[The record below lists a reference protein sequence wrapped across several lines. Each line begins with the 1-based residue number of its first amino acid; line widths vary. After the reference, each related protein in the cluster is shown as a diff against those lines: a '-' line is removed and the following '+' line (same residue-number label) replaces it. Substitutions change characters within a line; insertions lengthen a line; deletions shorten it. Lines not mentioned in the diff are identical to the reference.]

1 MKPYICIHGHFYQP
15 PRENPWL
22 DIVEPQDSASPWHD
36 WNERVTA
43 ECYAP
48 NAAARILGEDGKI
61 VAIRKNYARM
71 SFNMGPTLLTW
82 MERARPDVYRAVI
95 EADAEGMERFSGH
108 GPALAQAYGHAI
120 LPLASA
126 RDRHTQIVWGIR
138 DFERRFGRFP
148 EGMWLPETAADTPT
162 LEALAEEG
170 MRFTILAPRQA
181 SAVRDSKGEK
191 WTDVTGERIE
201 IGCPYICSL
210 PSGRTMTLFFY
221 DGPLSRDIA
230 FGPLLRNGGDLARR
244 LIDAGRS
251 LPRRSGGAA
260 ASPLEVVALDG
271 ETFGHHHIYGDMA
284 LAYCLDLV
292 ESGQEATLTVFG
304 EYLDRFPP
312 EREVRIVENSSWSC
326 AHGVERWR
334 SDCGCC
340 TGSHPGWRQTWRA
353 PLREA
358 LERLGTQLDDLF
370 GANGAEFFKDP
381 WAVRDGFVEIAEIP
395 SVTNDDAAAV
405 VERFVTAAARRA
417 LSPKERTNALALLE
431 MQRCR
436 LLMFTSC
443 GWFFDDIS
451 GIETVQILRYAAK
464 AIDLAEMISPDFRDG
479 DIAGAFV
486 RSLEKAPSNI
496 PELLDGARIFNVF
509 VEPDRADPLRVGANV
524 AVSSLF
530 PIRPGA
536 VNGNG
541 SIRVIPAFQSEI
553 LKNEAGGKGDRA
565 YGIGLIS
572 VLDIRLQARY
582 DILYAVLS
590 RGGKDLLCGA
600 GYCASDEDYE
610 QRRAALLPFLLKG
623 DERGIVR
630 AFGHDTYSLRHLFR
644 DELRRITRR
653 VIAADAQDIERILRE
668 VVRNYEGLLEF
679 LSVVSVPVPET
690 IRRAAEVICNA
701 DIRIEIERPVP
712 NTERLLRLCENARK
726 WRVDLDV
733 PGLAHVLVGRMD
745 EFAEMLEQPGR
756 EEDAVGML
764 GRLTAFVRSAGWPAN
779 LWNVQ
784 NAFFRFASRRRKTKE
799 AEDLAALLNIRIV

>member
-48 NAAARILGEDGKI
+48 NAAARILAEDGKI

-82 MERARPDVYRAVI
+82 MERARPDVYQAVI

-120 LPLASA
+120 LPLASE

-162 LEALAEEG
+162 LEALADEG

-201 IGCPYICSL
+201 IGCPYLCPL

-251 LPRRSGGAA
+251 LPRRSGGAT
-260 ASPLEVVALDG
+260 ASPLEIVALDG

-292 ESGQEATLTVFG
+292 ESGPEATLTVFG

-326 AHGVERWR
+326 AHGIERWR

-353 PLREA
+353 PLRDA
-358 LERLGTQLDDLF
+358 LEHLGTQLDDLF
-370 GANGAEFFKDP
+370 GTNGAEFFEDP
-381 WAVRDGFVEIAEIP
+381 WAVRDRFVEIAEIP
-395 SVTNDDAAAV
+395 NETNDDAAAV
-405 VERFVTAAARRA
+405 IERFVTAAARRP
-417 LSPKERTNALALLE
+417 LSPEERTNALALLE
-431 MQRCR
+431 IQRCR

-443 GWFFDDIS
+443 GWIFDDIS

-464 AIDLAEMISPDFRDG
+464 ALDLAEMVSPVFRERDV
-479 DIAGAFV
+479 AGAFV

-496 PELLDGARIFNVF
+496 PELLDGARIFNIF
-509 VEPDRADPLRVGANV
+509 VEPERADPLRVGANV

-536 VNGNG
+536 VNSNG
-541 SIRVIPAFQSEI
+541 AIRAIPAFQSEI
-553 LKNEAGGKGDRA
+553 LKPEAGGKGDRA

-582 DILYAVLS
+582 DIVYAVLS

-600 GYCASDEDYE
+600 GYCASDDDYE
-610 QRRAALLPFLLKG
+610 RRRAVLLPFLLKG

-630 AFGHDTYSLRHLFR
+630 TFGHDTYSLRHLFR

-653 VIAADAQDIERILRE
+653 VIADDSQDIERILRE

-690 IRRAAEVICNA
+690 IRSAAEVICNA

-712 NTERLLRLCENARK
+712 NAERLLRLCDNARK
-726 WRVDLDV
+726 WRVDVDV
-733 PGLAHVLVGRMD
+733 PGLAHILVGRMD
-745 EFAEMLEQPGR
+745 EFAGMLEQPGR
-756 EEDAVGML
+756 EEDAVEML
-764 GRLTAFVRSAGWPAN
+764 RRLAAFVRSAGWPVN

-784 NAFFRFASRRRKTKE
+784 NAFFRFASRHRKTKE
-799 AEDLAALLNIRIV
+799 TEDLAVLLNIRIG

>member
-22 DIVEPQDSASPWHD
+22 DAVEPQDSASPWHD

-48 NAAARILGEDGKI
+48 NAAARILAEDGRI

-82 MERARPDVYRAVI
+82 MERARPDVYRAII

-120 LPLASA
+120 LPLATE

-162 LEALAEEG
+162 LEALADEG
-170 MRFTILAPRQA
+170 IRFTILAPRQA
-181 SAVRDSKGEK
+181 SAVRDPNGGK
-191 WTDVTGERIE
+191 WEDVTGERIG
-201 IGCPYICSL
+201 IGCPYLCPL
-210 PSGRTMTLFFY
+210 PSGRSMTLFFY

-244 LIDAGRS
+244 LIEGGRS
-251 LPRRSGGAA
+251 LPRRSGSAA

-292 ESGQEATLTVFG
+292 ENGQEATLTVFG
-304 EYLDRFPP
+304 EHLDRFPP

-326 AHGVERWR
+326 AHGIERWR

-358 LERLGTQLDDLF
+358 LEHLGEQLDDLF
-370 GANGAEFFKDP
+370 GTKGAAFFEDP
-381 WAVRDGFVEIAEIP
+381 WAVRDRFVEIAEVPIEAD
-395 SVTNDDAAAV
+395 DDAAAV
-405 VERFVTAAARRA
+405 VERFVAAAARRS
-417 LSPKERTNALALLE
+417 LSPEERTTALALLE
-431 MQRCR
+431 IQRCR

-464 AIDLAEMISPDFRDG
+464 ALDLAESVSPDFRERDV
-479 DIAGAFV
+479 AGAFV
-486 RSLEKAPSNI
+486 RALGKAPSNI

-509 VEPDRADPLRVGANV
+509 VEPERADPLRVGANV

-530 PIRPGA
+530 PIRPGTA
-536 VNGNG
+536 GGNG
-541 SIRVIPAFQSEI
+541 AIRTIPAFQSEI
-553 LKNEAGGKGDRA
+553 LKHETGGKGDRA

-582 DILYAVLS
+582 DIVYAVLS
-590 RGGKDLLCGA
+590 RGGKDLICGA
-600 GYCASDEDYE
+600 GYCASDDDYE
-610 QRRAALLPFLLKG
+610 RRRAALLPFLLKG

-630 AFGHDTYSLRHLFR
+630 MFGHGTYSLRHLFR

-653 VIAADAQDIERILRE
+653 VIADDAQDIERILRE

-690 IRRAAEVICNA
+690 IRSAAEVICNA

-712 NTERLLRLCENARK
+712 NTERLLRLCGDARK
-726 WRVDLDV
+726 WRVDVDV
-733 PGLAHVLVGRMD
+733 PALAHILVGRMD
-745 EFAEMLEQPGR
+745 EFAGMLEEPGR
-756 EEDAVGML
+756 EEDAVEML
-764 GRLTAFVRSAGWPAN
+764 GRLAAFVRSVGWPVN
-779 LWNVQ
+779 LWTVQ
-784 NAFFRFASRRRKTKE
+784 NAFFRFSSRRRKTKE
-799 AEDLAALLNIRIV
+799 TEDLAGLLNIRIG